1 MKFSRQLVGSVAV
14 IVIILVDTT
23 VSFVKTGAKLPVLER
38 TGIGVNELFHV
49 IAQERGKD
57 GAATGAADQTQ
68 WILDMINAFPVFRKL
83 HGKNCAAM
91 AALEVKEIQ
100 IHHTRFR

>member
-49 IAQERGKD
+49 IAQERGEGWSSNWGSGSNAVD
-57 GAATGAADQTQ
+57 SRYDQCVSG
-68 WILDMINAFPVFRKL
+68 IPKASRKKL
-83 HGKNCAAM
+83 CRNGR
-91 AALEVKEIQ
+91 
-100 IHHTRFR
+100 T